1 MVGST
6 YLRALELKNGK
17 ISLNVNRPEPRKE
30 SGEVLIQV
38 RLAGICRTDLEI
50 RKGYMD
56 FEGIPG
62 HEFVGVVVEDNG
74 EGLVGKRV
82 VAEIN
87 CSCGAC
93 EYCEGSMGEH
103 CPTRTV
109 IGISGRAGAFAD
121 LITVPSVNVH
131 PLPDSLPDPIGV
143 MIEPFAAA
151 LKGIDDGEIEPDHN
165 VAVLGD
171 GCLGLS
177 IALALNMTG
186 CRPLLIGKHKT
197 KMKIAEEEGIKTLR
211 LSAAVTKEMKAGFDR
226 IIECTGDPLG
236 LELATELIRPRGR
249 IVMKTTVAKR
259 TEAPLSSLVIDEVD
273 LRGSRCG
280 NFSSAIELLNKKKV
294 PLQRMISAIY
304 QLEDWQEA
312 FSVASD
318 GGSLKVLFDIS
329 ESESK

>member
-1 MVGST
+1 
-6 YLRALELKNGK
+6 
-17 ISLNVNRPEPRKE
+17 
-30 SGEVLIQV
+30 
-38 RLAGICRTDLEI
+38 
-50 RKGYMD
+50 
-56 FEGIPG
+56 
-62 HEFVGVVVEDNG
+62 
-74 EGLVGKRV
+74 
-82 VAEIN
+82 
-87 CSCGAC
+87 
-93 EYCEGSMGEH
+93 MGEH

-151 LKGIDDGEIEPDHN
+151 LKGIDD
-165 VAVLGD
+165 GD

>member
-1 MVGST
+1 
-6 YLRALELKNGK
+6 
-17 ISLNVNRPEPRKE
+17 
-30 SGEVLIQV
+30 
-38 RLAGICRTDLEI
+38 
-50 RKGYMD
+50 MD

-74 EGLVGKRV
+74 EGMVGKRV

-93 EYCEGSMGEH
+93 EYCKGSISEH

-109 IGISGRAGAFAD
+109 IGISGRAGTFAD
-121 LITVPSVNVH
+121 FITVPAVNVH
-131 PLPDSLPDPIGV
+131 PLPDSLPDRIGV

-151 LKGIDDGEIEPDHN
+151 IKGVDDGEIEPDHN
-165 VAVLGD
+165 VVVLGD
-171 GCLGLS
+171 GCLGLLV
-177 IALALNMTG
+177 ALTLNMTG

-211 LSAAVTKEMKAGFDR
+211 LSDVITREMMGGFDR
-226 IIECTGDPLG
+226 VIECTGDPLG
-236 LELATELIRPRGR
+236 LEMAIELIRPRGR

-259 TEAPLSSLVIDEVD
+259 TEAHLSSIVINEVD

-280 NFSSAIELLNKKKV
+280 NFSRAIELLDRKKV

-304 QLEDWQEA
+304 QLDDWQEA

-318 GGSLKVLFDIS
+318 KESLKVLFDIS
-329 ESESK
+329 ESGSD